1 MKLKK
6 ILISVLALGILA
18 SCGNDN
24 AEVNQESIAENKD
37 TNIENESAISEEDY
51 SDDEYEQIV
60 EPVVQTVQEEQGNK
74 EESNYFS
81 IDGDFG
87 IYQQIGDVSIS
98 KLSYNDENII
108 IIPLNITNKT
118 DKAVRPADL
127 IINELMLV
135 QEDKSQMSSLTIS
148 TTMTDD
154 IEQDNSVEIKPGE
167 NIDFYLSYKVK
178 DINLDYKLISMVNN
192 DIVLAEFKN

>member
-6 ILISVLALGILA
+6 VLVSVLVVGVLA

-87 IYQQIGDVSIS
+87 IYQQIGDVFIS

>member
-60 EPVVQTVQEEQGNK
+60 KPVVQTVQEEQGNK

-87 IYQQIGDVSIS
+87 IYQQIGDVFIS

>member
-87 IYQQIGDVSIS
+87 IYQQIGDVFIS

-127 IINELMLV
+127 VINELMLV
-135 QEDKSQMSSLTIS
+135 QEDNSQISSLTIA

-154 IEQDNSVEIKPGE
+154 IEQDNSVEIKPGKSV
-167 NIDFYLSYKVK
+167 DFYLSYKVK

-192 DIVLAEFKN
+192 DIILALFKN